1 MRHQLLSIFILGL
14 AIQAAPSAG
23 TYKWVDQDGNV
34 VYSQNPPPE
43 GQYETI
49 RVKPESRKSTN
60 IGGEVN
66 SNKAFLQ
73 EADKKRSDDK
83 KIQAA
88 TEKSAKIRADNC
100 QNAKN
105 QLEFYTVHRSIKG
118 KDGEYKRMDDKDREQ
133 KLQEARQA
141 IKDFCD

>member
-1 MRHQLLSIFILGL
+1 MKNQLLTIFILGL
-14 AIQAAPSAG
+14 AIQGNPVAG

-49 RVKPESRKSTN
+49 RVKPGSRKSVSEDGAVDTN
-60 IGGEVN
+60 
-66 SNKAFLQ
+66 KRFLQ
-73 EADKKRSDDK
+73 DADKKRGDDK

-105 QLEFYTVHRSIKG
+105 QLEFYTVHRRIKG
-118 KDGEYKRMDDKDREQ
+118 KDGEYTRMDDKDREQ